1 MVLYKSRFLR
11 AVIWFM
17 AGVVPH
23 FLAAQ
28 SANFVLKGTVV
39 DRASGA
45 AVAGA
50 SVNFGVRNAVLR
62 TDSSGIFS
70 VALPAGE
77 QAIKITHTGYQTTSR
92 LINLN
97 QNTEMLFEL
106 VAFDNQLEEVV
117 ITSRQNETN
126 VATPSLGVSVLSL
139 KAIRKLP
146 VMAGEVDIIRSLQ
159 TLPGVSAVGEGANG
173 VNIRG
178 GNVDQNLIYL
188 DDMPIV
194 NPTHMFGLFSVFATD
209 AIREFQMYKGSIP
222 AKYGGRTASI
232 LDVKMVNPN
241 TEKFK
246 MNGGIGLVSNRLTME
261 IPLLKEKLSLLTSAR
276 LSYNNYLI
284 DLYNK
289 KFRRDKNDNLIPD
302 NNANF
307 YDIANKL
314 YFRPNEKNVLSLST
328 YFSNDNFEVD
338 SLFGL
343 QNIVAKRTY
352 FGYGHENYAFNWS
365 HFFSPEFVLNTV
377 AVYSNYATRTE
388 VRDSANQA
396 EFANALKYRQLKS
409 ELVYIVPDKHR
420 VTGGLS
426 AIRYDNTPGSLAPI
440 GDGSGISPVKVPDE
454 QSWELA
460 AYIAEEYNIS
470 DKLLVE
476 VGLRYA
482 HYRNMG
488 PLRQTIYDG
497 GVPRSLE
504 SIADTLA
511 LGAGETESTYS
522 GLEPRFA
529 LRYKLNEHSSV
540 KFGYNRAQQFIQ
552 LLSNNTTPLPSS
564 RWKTANRYIRPQISD
579 FMSIGYFLDAP
590 NRFWEFS
597 AEVYFRKS
605 ERVLDFINSA
615 DLQLNPMVE
624 TQLLEGRGR
633 SYGLEL
639 MVTKKRGAMTG
650 WANYTYA
657 RAFQQIKGQFPEK
670 QQINNGAW
678 FPSYIDKPHT
688 LNVLLNFRGDEHNSF
703 SFTFTYSTGRPF
715 TAPVGVYLN
724 RYNFVPIY
732 LDRNNARISDYHRLD
747 FSWTIT
753 NPSMKKRRW
762 QPDWIITVYNVYARK
777 NAYSY
782 FFKPAASGV
791 QPYKLSIFPNP
802 IVSLTYNFKFQ

>member
-1 MVLYKSRFLR
+1 MFWNQSRITRFALWVACSALPVLL
-11 AVIWFM
+11 
-17 AGVVPH
+17 H
-23 FLAAQ
+23 AQ
-28 SANFVLKGTVV
+28 QTNFVLKGIVT
-39 DRASGA
+39 DKSSGA
-45 AVAGA
+45 PISGA
-50 SVNFGVRNAVLR
+50 SVTFGVRNSLLR
-62 TDSSGIFS
+62 TDSNGVFS
-70 VALPAGE
+70 VVLAAGE
-77 QAIKITHTGYQTTSR
+77 QAIKITRTGYQTSSQ
-92 LINLN
+92 LVNLD
-97 QNTEMLFEL
+97 QNKEVTFEL
-106 VAFDNQLEEVV
+106 VAFDNQIEEVV

-159 TLPGVSAVGEGANG
+159 TLPGVSAVGEGSNG

-188 DDMPIV
+188 DDMPII

-261 IPLLKEKLSLLTSAR
+261 IPLLKERLSLLTSAR
-276 LSYNNYLI
+276 LSYNNYLV
-284 DLYNK
+284 DLYNQR
-289 KFRRDKNDNLIPD
+289 FRRSQTDKLVPD

-307 YDIANKL
+307 YDLANKL
-314 YFRPNEKNVLSLST
+314 YFRPNEKNVLSVST

-343 QNIVAKRTY
+343 QNIVAKRT
-352 FGYGHENYAFNWS
+352 FFRYGHENYAINWS
-365 HFFSPEFVLNTV
+365 HFFKPEFVWNTV
-377 AVYSNYATRTE
+377 AVYSNYSTRTE

-396 EFANALKYRQLKS
+396 EFANSLKYRQLKS

-420 VTGGLS
+420 VTAGLS
-426 AIRYDNTPGSLAPI
+426 GIRYDNRPGSLLPI
-440 GDGSGISPVKVPDE
+440 GDASTITPVTVPDE
-454 QSWELA
+454 QAWEFA
-460 AYIAEEYNIS
+460 AYAAEEYQVN
-470 DKLLVE
+470 DRLMVE
-476 VGLRYA
+476 LGLRYA

-488 PLRQTIYDG
+488 PLSQPVYDSSQ
-497 GVPRSLE
+497 PRSAE
-504 SIADTLA
+504 SIVDTLVI
-511 LGAGETESTYS
+511 GEGKTESTYG
-522 GLEPRFA
+522 GLEPRLA
-529 LRYKLNEHSSV
+529 LRYKLNDRSSI
-540 KFGYNRAQQFIQ
+540 KIGYNRARQFIQ
-552 LLSNNTTPLPSS
+552 LLSNNTTPLPSA
-564 RWKTANRYIRPQISD
+564 RWKTSNRYIHPQVSD
-579 FMSIGYFLDAP
+579 FVSAGYFLDAA

-597 AEVYFRKS
+597 AEVYYRNSK
-605 ERVLDFINSA
+605 RVLDFINSA
-615 DLQLNPMVE
+615 DLQLNPSVE

-657 RAFQQIKGQFPEK
+657 RAFQQIKGDFPEK

-732 LDRNNARISDYHRLD
+732 LDRNNDRVAPYHRLD
-747 FSWTIT
+747 FSWTIS

-782 FFKPAASGV
+782 FFKPATSGV

-802 IVSLTYNFKFQ
+802 ILSLTYNFKFQ

>member
-1 MVLYKSRFLR
+1 MWVACSAIPVLL
-11 AVIWFM
+11 
-17 AGVVPH
+17 H
-23 FLAAQ
+23 AQ
-28 SANFVLKGTVV
+28 QTNFVLKGIVT
-39 DRASGA
+39 DKSSGTPIS
-45 AVAGA
+45 GA
-50 SVNFGVRNAVLR
+50 SVTFGVRNSLLR
-62 TDSSGIFS
+62 TDSNGVFS
-70 VALPAGE
+70 VVLAAGE
-77 QAIKITHTGYQTTSR
+77 QAIKITRTGYQTSSQ
-92 LINLN
+92 LVNLD
-97 QNTEMLFEL
+97 QNKEVTFEL
-106 VAFDNQLEEVV
+106 VAFDNQIEEVV

-159 TLPGVSAVGEGANG
+159 TLPGVSAVGEGSNG

-188 DDMPIV
+188 DDMPII

-261 IPLLKEKLSLLTSAR
+261 IPLLKERLSLLTSAR
-276 LSYNNYLI
+276 LSYNNYLV
-284 DLYNK
+284 DLYNQR
-289 KFRRDKNDNLIPD
+289 FRRSQTDKLIPD

-307 YDIANKL
+307 YDLANKL
-314 YFRPNEKNVLSLST
+314 YFRPNDKNVLSVST

-352 FGYGHENYAFNWS
+352 FRYGHENYAINWS
-365 HFFSPEFVLNTV
+365 HFFKPEFVWNTV
-377 AVYSNYATRTE
+377 AVYSNYSTRTE

-396 EFANALKYRQLKS
+396 EFANRLKYRQLKS

-420 VTGGLS
+420 VTAGLS
-426 AIRYDNTPGSLAPI
+426 GIRYDNRPGSLLPI
-440 GDGSGISPVKVPDE
+440 GDASTITPVTVPDE
-454 QSWELA
+454 QAWEFA
-460 AYIAEEYNIS
+460 AYAAEEYQIN
-470 DKLLVE
+470 DRLMMEL
-476 VGLRYA
+476 GLRYA
-482 HYRNMG
+482 HYRNIG
-488 PLRQTIYDG
+488 PLSQPLYDSSQ
-497 GVPRSLE
+497 PRSVE
-504 SIADTLA
+504 SIVDTLMI
-511 LGAGETESTYS
+511 GEGKTESTYG
-522 GLEPRFA
+522 GLEPRLA
-529 LRYKLNEHSSV
+529 LRYKLNDRSSI
-540 KFGYNRAQQFIQ
+540 KIGYNRARQFIQ
-552 LLSNNTTPLPSS
+552 LLSNNTTPLPSA
-564 RWKTANRYIRPQISD
+564 RWKTSNRYIHPQVSD
-579 FMSIGYFLDAP
+579 FVSAGYFLDAA

-597 AEVYFRKS
+597 AEVYYRNSK
-605 ERVLDFINSA
+605 RVLDFINSA
-615 DLQLNPMVE
+615 DLQLNPSVE

-633 SYGLEL
+633 SYGLEF

-657 RAFQQIKGQFPEK
+657 RAFQQIKGDFPEK

-732 LDRNNARISDYHRLD
+732 LDRNNDRVAPYHRLD
-747 FSWTIT
+747 FSWTIS

-782 FFKPAASGV
+782 FFKPATSGV
-791 QPYKLSIFPNP
+791 QPYRLSIFPNP
-802 IVSLTYNFKFQ
+802 ILSLTYNFKFQ